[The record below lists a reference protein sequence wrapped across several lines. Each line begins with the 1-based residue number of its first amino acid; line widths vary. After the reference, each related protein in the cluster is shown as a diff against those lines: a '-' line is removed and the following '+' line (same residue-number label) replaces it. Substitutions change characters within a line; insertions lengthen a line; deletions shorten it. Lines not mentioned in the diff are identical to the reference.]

1 MKEVNMDREQQ
12 KNWKIVRSRTC
23 IRAGLI
29 FLGVLGMQVA
39 MAVILGVF
47 ISVRAFLQSEN
58 MGEMLRN
65 MNDFYGDVAQYS
77 ILLSPMCALASG
89 VWCGILYNR
98 SDWRVRP
105 FDYRR
110 ALSLKNLL
118 SIAATAA
125 GLCVLFSAVLG
136 VLQQLLPRAF
146 QNYKQLMET
155 VSQGDMLLSVI
166 YVIIIGP
173 VSEELIFRGAL
184 FDRFYLV
191 FPFWWANVLQAV
203 LFGLYH
209 MNIIQGIY
217 AFLLGMILGMIRQ
230 MTGSILSTIFCHM
243 VFNATSH
250 ALNAIPDMTG
260 RYAGCVL
267 WGLVLFSVIAIYFA
281 GRRIWEICTKNIEK
295 ISQN

>member
-1 MKEVNMDREQQ
+1 MDREQQ

-29 FLGVLGMQVA
+29 FLGVLGMQVVA
-39 MAVILGVF
+39 AIILGMYL
-47 ISVRAFLQSEN
+47 SVRAFLQAKN

-65 MNDFYGDVAQYS
+65 MNDFYGDVAQYT
-77 ILLSPMCALASG
+77 ILLSMICALASG
-89 VWCGILYNR
+89 LWCGILYNR
-98 SDWRVRP
+98 SNWRVRP
-105 FDYRR
+105 FDYRK

-118 SIAATAA
+118 AIAGTAA
-125 GLCVLFSAVLG
+125 GLCILSSAVLG
-136 VLQQLLPRAF
+136 VLKQLLPQAF
-146 QNYKQLMET
+146 QNYNKVMDT
-155 VSQGDMLLSVI
+155 ISQGDMLLSVI
-166 YVIIIGP
+166 YVLIIGP

-217 AFLLGMILGMIRQ
+217 AFLLGILLGMIRQ

-243 VFNATSH
+243 VFNATSYVLMDVPH
-250 ALNAIPDMTG
+250 LAG
-260 RYAGCVL
+260 KYAGYVL
-267 WGLVLFSVIAIYFA
+267 WSLVLASVIAVFFG
-281 GRRIWEICTKNIEK
+281 GRKIWEKCTKNIKKMAE
-295 ISQN
+295 N